1 MKKISPFKIKIVSLQ
16 AFVKRQ
22 KMKAIVKLYR
32 HRAISKFLRRKKACI
47 LPDMYKY
54 PAVAILLDKN
64 QFEHRKEIEL
74 ALSNLFELKRYTF
87 IVYTETLPKDVMQ
100 TDRYFFIT
108 KSDFDFWG
116 RIRQNKKESI
126 LCMSFDL
133 VIDFTKNDD
142 DILTNKYILT
152 LINNSFRMTF
162 GNTSSKMYDMVID
175 SKKED
180 DMLKQIEILQAYLSM
195 LLGKR

>member
-1 MKKISPFKIKIVSLQ
+1 MKIV
-16 AFVKRQ
+16 VKFF
-22 KMKAIVKLYR
+22 R

-47 LPDMYKY
+47 LPDLYKY
-54 PAVAILLDKN
+54 PSVAILLDKD
-64 QFEHRKEIEL
+64 QFQRRKEIEA
-74 ALSNLFELKRYTF
+74 ALSKLFVLKRYTF

-108 KSDFDFWG
+108 KNDFDFRG
-116 RIRQNKKESI
+116 LIKQDKKESI

-133 VIDFTKNDD
+133 VVDFSKRNDE
-142 DILTNKYILT
+142 LMTNAYILT

-162 GNTSSKMYDMVID
+162 GHTFPKMYDMVID

-180 DMLKQIEILQAYLSM
+180 DMLKQIEILQNYLSM

>member
-1 MKKISPFKIKIVSLQ
+1 
-16 AFVKRQ
+16 
-22 KMKAIVKLYR
+22 MKAIVR
-32 HRAISKFLRRKKACI
+32 FFRQRAINGFLKRKKSCI
-47 LPDMYKY
+47 LPDIAKY
-54 PAVAILLDKN
+54 PSIAIMLDDD
-64 QFEHRKEIEL
+64 QFKSRKEIEN
-74 ALSNLFELKRYTF
+74 ALNRLFVMKRYTF
-87 IVYTETLPKDVMQ
+87 IVRVNALPKDVMQ

-142 DILTNKYILT
+142 EILTNKYILT

>member
-1 MKKISPFKIKIVSLQ
+1 MKIV
-16 AFVKRQ
+16 VKFF
-22 KMKAIVKLYR
+22 R

-47 LPDMYKY
+47 LPDLYKY
-54 PAVAILLDKN
+54 PSVAILLDKD
-64 QFEHRKEIEL
+64 QFQRRKEIEA
-74 ALSNLFELKRYTF
+74 ALSKLFVLKRYTF

-108 KSDFDFWG
+108 KNDFDFRG
-116 RIRQNKKESI
+116 LIKQDKKESS

-133 VIDFTKNDD
+133 VIDFSKRNDE
-142 DILTNKYILT
+142 LMTNAYILT

-162 GNTSSKMYDMVID
+162 GHTFPKMYDMVID

-180 DMLKQIEILQAYLSM
+180 DMLKQIEILQNYLSM

>member
-1 MKKISPFKIKIVSLQ
+1 
-16 AFVKRQ
+16 
-22 KMKAIVKLYR
+22 MKAIVKFFR

-54 PAVAILLDKN
+54 PAVAILLDKD
-64 QFEHRKEIEL
+64 QFARRKEIEL
-74 ALSNLFELKRYTF
+74 ALSKLFVLKRYTF
-87 IVYTETLPKDVMQ
+87 IVYTETLLKDVMQ

-108 KSDFDFWG
+108 KNDFDFWG
-116 RIRQNKKESI
+116 LIRQNKKESI
-126 LCMSFDL
+126 LCMSFDM
-133 VIDFTKNDD
+133 VIDFTRKDD
-142 DILTNKYILT
+142 ELMTNKYILT

-162 GNTSSKMYDMVID
+162 GHTFPKMYDMVID

>member
-1 MKKISPFKIKIVSLQ
+1 
-16 AFVKRQ
+16 
-22 KMKAIVKLYR
+22 MKAIVRLYR
-32 HRAISKFLRRKKACI
+32 HRAISRFLRRKKACI

-54 PAVAILLDKN
+54 PAVAILLDRN
-64 QFEHRKEIEL
+64 QFERRREIEQ
-74 ALSNLFELKRYTF
+74 ALSRLFALKRYTF

-108 KSDFDFWG
+108 KNDFDFFG
-116 RIRQNKKESI
+116 KIKQDKKESI

-133 VIDFTKNDD
+133 VIDFTNKNDEV
-142 DILTNKYILT
+142 LTNPYILT

-162 GNTSSKMYDMVID
+162 GNKTSKMYDMVID

-180 DMLKQIEILQAYLSM
+180 DMLKQIEILHNYLSM

>member
-1 MKKISPFKIKIVSLQ
+1 MKIV
-16 AFVKRQ
+16 VKFF
-22 KMKAIVKLYR
+22 R

-47 LPDMYKY
+47 LPDLYKY
-54 PAVAILLDKN
+54 PSVAILLDKD
-64 QFEHRKEIEL
+64 QFQRRKEIEA
-74 ALSNLFELKRYTF
+74 ALSKLFVLKRYTF
-87 IVYTETLPKDVMQ
+87 IVYTEMLPKDVMQ

-108 KSDFDFWG
+108 KNDFDFRG
-116 RIRQNKKESI
+116 LIKQDKKESI

-133 VIDFTKNDD
+133 VIDFSKRNDE
-142 DILTNKYILT
+142 LMTNAYILT

-162 GNTSSKMYDMVID
+162 GHTFPKMYDMVID

-180 DMLKQIEILQAYLSM
+180 DMLKQIEILQNYLSM

>member
-1 MKKISPFKIKIVSLQ
+1 
-16 AFVKRQ
+16 
-22 KMKAIVKLYR
+22 MKAVVKFFR

-54 PAVAILLDKN
+54 PSVAILLDKD
-64 QFEHRKEIEL
+64 QFARRKEIE
-74 ALSNLFELKRYTF
+74 AAMAKLFELKRYTF

-108 KSDFDFWG
+108 KNDFDFWG
-116 RIRQNKKESI
+116 LIKQDKKESI

-133 VIDFTKNDD
+133 VIDFTKKNDEL
-142 DILTNKYILT
+142 LTNSYIMT
-152 LINNSFRMTF
+152 LINNSFKMTF
-162 GNTSSKMYDMVID
+162 GNTFPKMYDMVID

>member
-1 MKKISPFKIKIVSLQ
+1 MKIV
-16 AFVKRQ
+16 VKFF
-22 KMKAIVKLYR
+22 R

-47 LPDMYKY
+47 LPDLYKY
-54 PAVAILLDKN
+54 PSVAILLDKD
-64 QFEHRKEIEL
+64 QFQRRKEIEA
-74 ALSNLFELKRYTF
+74 ALSKLFVLKRYTF

-108 KSDFDFWG
+108 KNDFDFRG
-116 RIRQNKKESI
+116 LIKQDKKESI

-133 VIDFTKNDD
+133 VIDFSKRNDE
-142 DILTNKYILT
+142 LMTNAYILT

-162 GNTSSKMYDMVID
+162 GHTFPKMYDMVID

-180 DMLKQIEILQAYLSM
+180 DMLKQIEILQNYLSM

>member
-1 MKKISPFKIKIVSLQ
+1 
-16 AFVKRQ
+16 
-22 KMKAIVKLYR
+22 MKAVVKFFR

-54 PAVAILLDKN
+54 PSVAILLDRN
-64 QFEHRKEIEL
+64 QFERRREIEQL
-74 ALSNLFELKRYTF
+74 LTKLFNLKRFTF

-100 TDRYFFIT
+100 TDRYFFVT
-108 KSDFDFWG
+108 KNDFDFWG
-116 RIRQNKKESI
+116 LIKQDKKESI

-133 VIDFTKNDD
+133 VIDFTVKDD
-142 DILTNKYILT
+142 EMLTNPYILS

-175 SKKED
+175 AKKED
-180 DMLKQIEILQAYLSM
+180 DMLKQIEILHNYLSM